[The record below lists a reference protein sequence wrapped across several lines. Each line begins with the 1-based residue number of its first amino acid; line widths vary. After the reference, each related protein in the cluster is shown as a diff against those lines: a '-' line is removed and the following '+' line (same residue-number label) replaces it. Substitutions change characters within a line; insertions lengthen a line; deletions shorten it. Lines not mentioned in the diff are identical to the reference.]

1 MKVDLITIEVKSL
14 DESLEFYTNVLGLKE
29 IKRIS
34 PEPFINIVFLEDEQS
49 NIVELIKNDKSNEG
63 TIENEKC
70 KVSLVF
76 KVDNL
81 EAILVLLESKNIKT
95 ASGPMPGYIF
105 TYDPNGVRIG
115 LKEDAFI

>member
-14 DESLEFYTNVLGLKE
+14 DESVEFYTKVLGLKE

-34 PEPFINIVFLEDEQS
+34 PQTFINIVFLEDEQS
-49 NIVELIKNDKSNEG
+49 NILELIKNDKSNEEI
-63 TIENEKC
+63 IENEKC
-70 KVSLVF
+70 RVSLVF

-81 EAILVLLESKNIKT
+81 EDTVALLESKNIKT
-95 ASGPMPGYIF
+95 SPGPMPGYIF
-105 TYDPNGVRIG
+105 TYDPNGLRIG